1 MFPSSV
7 GSPTEQRP
15 PRAAVGC
22 AELHSGWPPGAA
34 IFQDEPSARPGR
46 ARRRGRPRNAV
57 PSGDRTPPRLSPLDR
72 ALRAKGQASNWA
84 AAGRGRGSG
93 CACRRGRQ
101 GAAAASGRRRKSRG
115 ARRLRRQR
123 TLAAPAPETRTPP
136 GLNRARPIVAAAALR
151 VPPSGDAWGLSPLR
165 PAGRWHGRQHPKLGA
180 QAGREVA
187 AAAGGARPPRGS
199 QQWCSA
205 LARSPRPPRG
215 RRGSGRE
222 TPPATRLPARVCA
235 AGLTGWGSARS
246 PAPKA
251 APPGAWCRRPA
262 LSKRSSASSSS
273 RSSRPSRGCCLGL
286 LGEREYNSLPLQGDR
301 PVTTRPELA
310 H

>member
-1 MFPSSV
+1 MARAQLEGGKRVCSQVQGGLPAEPRQSKAQ
-7 GSPTEQRP
+7 GAP
-15 PRAAVGC
+15 PRTAAFGC
-22 AELHSGWPPGAA
+22 AELRSGWLPGAS

-46 ARRRGRPRNAV
+46 GRRRGRPRNAV
-57 PSGDRTPPRLSPLDR
+57 PSGDRTPPRLSPLR
-72 ALRAKGQASNWA
+72 ALGRASDWA

-93 CACRRGRQ
+93 CPCRRGRQ

-123 TLAAPAPETRTPP
+123 TLAAPASETRTPA
-136 GLNRARPIVAAAALR
+136 GLNRARPIVVAAALQ
-151 VPPSGDAWGLSPLR
+151 VPPSGHAWGLSPLR
-165 PAGRWHGRQHPKLGA
+165 PAGRWHGQQHPKLGA

-222 TPPATRLPARVCA
+222 TPPATRSPARPSLRGWPHRL
-235 AGLTGWGSARS
+235 GLRSLASAHGGSARS
-246 PAPKA
+246 MVPAP
-251 APPGAWCRRPA
+251 G
-262 LSKRSSASSSS
+262 
-273 RSSRPSRGCCLGL
+273 
-286 LGEREYNSLPLQGDR
+286 SL
-301 PVTTRPELA
+301 
-310 H
+310 